1 MPIGSEISSKSRY
14 LNRRTILGIALMV
27 LAVILVIVTVRL
39 ASHLEGYLAAKT
51 TLVAGQT
58 VQSDDVEV
66 ISANPGRAAGQYLRE
81 GELKEGTVVVQTIA
95 VGQLLPKAS
104 LSQTKPYNKRI
115 VLNLAAPLPSSVKKG
130 DYLEIWQ
137 LPDEKSAS
145 TFEQD
150 TPPENAQKL
159 ADKAVFLAEKKS
171 ETALGS
177 KNQTNVEISVPEEDL
192 SPILAAVGTKT
203 PLMAI
208 PVSS

>member
-1 MPIGSEISSKSRY
+1 MPIGSEISSKSQY
-14 LNRRTILGIALMV
+14 LNRRTVLGVALMI
-27 LAVILVIVTVRL
+27 LAVILVIVTVRV
-39 ASHLEGYLAAKT
+39 ASHLEGYLVAKT
-51 TLVAGQT
+51 TLVAGHT
-58 VQSDDVEV
+58 VQSGDIEV

-81 GELKEGTVVVQTIA
+81 GEIQEGSVVVQTIA
-95 VGQLLPKAS
+95 GGQLIPKAS
-104 LSQTKPYNKRI
+104 LSQTEPFRKRI

-130 DYLEIWQ
+130 DYLEIWK

-145 TFEQD
+145 TFESD
-150 TPPENAQKL
+150 TPLENAQKL

-177 KNQTNVEISVPEEDL
+177 KNQMNVEISVPEEDL

-208 PVSS
+208 PVAS

>member
-1 MPIGSEISSKSRY
+1 MPIGSEISSKSQY
-14 LNRRTILGIALMV
+14 LNRRTVLGVALMI
-27 LAVILVIVTVRL
+27 LAVILVIMTVRV
-39 ASHLEGYLAAKT
+39 ASHLEGYLVAKT
-51 TLVAGQT
+51 TLVAGHT
-58 VQSDDVEV
+58 VQSGDIEV

-81 GELKEGTVVVQTIA
+81 GEIQEGSVVVQTIA
-95 VGQLLPKAS
+95 GGQLIPKAS
-104 LSQTKPYNKRI
+104 LSQTEPFRKRI

-145 TFEQD
+145 AFESD
-150 TPPENAQKL
+150 APLENAQKL

-177 KNQTNVEISVPEEDL
+177 KNQMNVEISVPEEDL

-208 PVSS
+208 PVAS

>member
-1 MPIGSEISSKSRY
+1 MPIGSEISSKSQY
-14 LNRRTILGIALMV
+14 LNRRTVLGVALMI
-27 LAVILVIVTVRL
+27 LAVILVIMTVRV
-39 ASHLEGYLAAKT
+39 ASHLEGYLVAKT
-51 TLVAGQT
+51 TLVAGHT
-58 VQSDDVEV
+58 VQSGDIEV

-81 GELKEGTVVVQTIA
+81 GEMQEGSVVVQTIA
-95 VGQLLPKAS
+95 GGQLIPKAS
-104 LSQTKPYNKRI
+104 LSQTEPFRKRI

-137 LPDEKSAS
+137 QKNEKSAS
-145 TFEQD
+145 AFESD
-150 TPPENAQKL
+150 APLENAQKL

-177 KNQTNVEISVPEEDL
+177 KNQMNVEISVPEEDL

-208 PVSS
+208 PVAS

>member
-1 MPIGSEISSKSRY
+1 MI
-14 LNRRTILGIALMV
+14 
-27 LAVILVIVTVRL
+27 LAVILVIVTVRV
-39 ASHLEGYLAAKT
+39 ASHLEGYLVAKT
-51 TLVAGQT
+51 TLVAGHT
-58 VQSDDVEV
+58 VQSGDIEV

-81 GELKEGTVVVQTIA
+81 GEIQEGSVVVQTIA
-95 VGQLLPKAS
+95 GGQLIPKAS
-104 LSQTKPYNKRI
+104 LSQTEPFRKRI

-130 DYLEIWQ
+130 DYLEIWK

-145 TFEQD
+145 TFESD
-150 TPPENAQKL
+150 TPLENAQKL

-177 KNQTNVEISVPEEDL
+177 KNQMNVEISVPEEDL

-208 PVSS
+208 PVAS